1 MDIDTLS
8 TKSTKITILIRPPE
22 ELLITL
28 TDNSVRCDSQFL
40 PSWPPETSLLF
51 CHLDRV
57 SVQPI
62 QGGLTRG
69 KYSNQP
75 ENETMKMLNGCYNT
89 EWQGIRGMSLESE
102 SKSKF
107 SIPQSPYWAFLWP
120 VCVCP
125 FSCAPSDSVRQ
136 IRTLSVLILSRMGW
150 RWWWSGMYFVNQPTD
165 TPVQHQQGF
174 WYIPVFVL
182 FETQNWDEGGWSR
195 YWLGSLP
202 PNTFCLH
209 FVPVMSNLHRKSA
222 TVVIAV
228 IRVWSKIFAF
238 PPLIVL

>member
-1 MDIDTLS
+1 MKNYVQVLIENLNSQTKNPNLHPWTSNGWILS
-8 TKSTKITILIRPPE
+8 TKSTKITIQIRPPD
-22 ELLITL
+22 ELMITL
-28 TDNSVRCDSQFL
+28 TDNSVRGDSKFL

-51 CHLDRV
+51 CQLDRV

-69 KYSNQP
+69 KYSIQP

-125 FSCAPSDSVRQ
+125 FSCAPPDSVR
-136 IRTLSVLILSRMGW
+136 
-150 RWWWSGMYFVNQPTD
+150 
-165 TPVQHQQGF
+165 
-174 WYIPVFVL
+174 
-182 FETQNWDEGGWSR
+182 
-195 YWLGSLP
+195 
-202 PNTFCLH
+202 
-209 FVPVMSNLHRKSA
+209 
-222 TVVIAV
+222 
-228 IRVWSKIFAF
+228 
-238 PPLIVL
+238 